1 MLADLR
7 VKPAGKDH
15 PTIKSPEQGLSV
27 LARFANGFQYPTP
40 FEGYNRIL
48 YIHPSDHPSPAY
60 SRSEV
65 ADILKRVRDSP
76 AVISEICSGPNSTS
90 FRGNLNRG
98 SHTGGWR
105 RGFVPSRNF
114 NYDRGHNVGIFRGVN
129 KILKTPSALGGVANQ
144 DRASAINNEGT
155 DTAQDPFIID

>member
-1 MLADLR
+1 L
-7 VKPAGKDH
+7 KPGRGDH

-27 LARFANGFQYPTP
+27 LARFANDFQYPTP
-40 FEGYNRIL
+40 LEGYNRVL
-48 YIHPSDHPSPAY
+48 YIHPSDHPSPVY

-76 AVISEICSGPNSTS
+76 AVTSEICSGPSTS

-98 SHTGGWR
+98 SDSGWR

-114 NYDRGHNVGIFRGVN
+114 NYGSFRGGHNVSVFRGVN
-129 KILKTPSALGGVANQ
+129 KILKTPSALGRVEDQ
-144 DRASAINNEGT
+144 DRASAIDNEGT
-155 DTAQDPFIID
+155 GTAQDPILID